1 MKTAS
6 VAETK
11 SHLSSL
17 IADVE
22 AGNDVLITR
31 RGEAVARLG
40 RGGANRRPHRC
51 PDARGRPAVIY
62 LDTSVVG
69 ALFFREPGAAR
80 VFDRLEPLRRE
91 GLVISAWTLTEMAS
105 VGGIKQRTG
114 AIDAAT
120 RQQALAHFQRFVSAE
135 LRTVEVEPADF
146 RTAAVFIDAPLA
158 LRAGDAL
165 HLAIAHRLGARLA
178 SLDRRLNEAAVF
190 HHIACEDVLG

>member
-1 MKTAS
+1 S
-6 VAETK
+6 D
-11 SHLSSL
+11 LSSL

-31 RGEAVARLG
+31 RGRAVARLV
-40 RGGANRRPHRC
+40 A
-51 PDARGRPAVIY
+51 
-62 LDTSVVG
+62 
-69 ALFFREPGAAR
+69 EPGAAR
-80 VFDRLEPLRRE
+80 VLDRLEPLRCE
-91 GLVISAWTLTEMAS
+91 GLVISAWALTEMAS

-158 LRAGDAL
+158 LRAVDAL
-165 HLAIAHRLGARLA
+165 HLA
-178 SLDRRLNEAAVF
+178 SLDRRLNEGA
-190 HHIACEDVLG
+190 